1 MADSKNAPL
10 TDEERAELE
19 ELRAEKAR
27 REERARARR
36 ERAELEQLRA
46 ERERS
51 RAADDAD
58 GSAAA
63 APATAPAKKRAKKSE
78 AATAADAQPA
88 RKAPA
93 QAKPKPKPKSQPV
106 ADEPQKKSFGVRM
119 VTSDTVDDDE
129 IPGMPPAQKL
139 IIVLAIIAVI
149 VFAAYI
155 ALSNAGLI

>member
-1 MADSKNAPL
+1 MVDSKNAPL

-46 ERERS
+46 EKERS

-63 APATAPAKKRAKKSE
+63 APSTASVKKRAKKPESGS
-78 AATAADAQPA
+78 AASAQPA
-88 RKAPA
+88 HKAPS
-93 QAKPKPKPKSQPV
+93 QAKSKSKNQP
-106 ADEPQKKSFGVRM
+106 APAAPQKKSFGVRM

-139 IIVLAIIAVI
+139 IIVLAIVAVI

>member
-46 ERERS
+46 EKERS
-51 RAADDAD
+51 RAAGDAD

-63 APATAPAKKRAKKSE
+63 APATAPAKKRAKKPE
-78 AATAADAQPA
+78 GVTATDAQPA

-93 QAKPKPKPKSQPV
+93 QARPKPKGQP
-106 ADEPQKKSFGVRM
+106 APAASQKKSFGVRM

-139 IIVLAIIAVI
+139 IIVLAIVAVI